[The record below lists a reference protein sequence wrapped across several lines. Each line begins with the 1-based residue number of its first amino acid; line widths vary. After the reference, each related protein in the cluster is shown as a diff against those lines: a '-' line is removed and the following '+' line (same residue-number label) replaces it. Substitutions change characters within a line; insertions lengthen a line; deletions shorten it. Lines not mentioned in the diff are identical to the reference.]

1 MDMFYFTTY
10 NTKKMMDKVDKST
23 VNEQNRMS
31 KNTTITDGI
40 EACVCWMICFYN
52 QLTTP
57 FKSINNE
64 SPVYQIKTAST
75 NKWL

>member
-1 MDMFYFTTY
+1 MVK
-10 NTKKMMDKVDKST
+10 N
-23 VNEQNRMS
+23 VNKCTAKEQNRKS
-31 KNTTITDGI
+31 KTTTTTNGI
-40 EACVCWMICFYN
+40 EAAVSWMISFYN
-52 QLTTP
+52 QLTAP